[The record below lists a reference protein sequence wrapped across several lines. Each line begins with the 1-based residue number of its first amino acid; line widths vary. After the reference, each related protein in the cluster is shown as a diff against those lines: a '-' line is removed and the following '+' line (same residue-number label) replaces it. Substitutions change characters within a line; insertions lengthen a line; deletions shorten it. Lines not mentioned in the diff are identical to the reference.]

1 MNVEIKPIPFST
13 EGPQPLLR
21 PIAKGE
27 DYPVAALGPLEA
39 AVRAV
44 QDKTQAPVA
53 IAAQSALSVASLAV
67 QGFADVETLG
77 GNAPTSLFCLTVAA
91 SGERKSGCD
100 KLLLAGLREFE
111 QDAHKAYSEALS
123 QYLADKRLW
132 DAKEKRLLTKAAAGG
147 AAGDKAAAELA
158 NLPTPPIHPLNPVR
172 TATEPTFEGL
182 VKLFEVA
189 SPALGLFTDEGGSFF
204 GGHAMNTDNKLK
216 TMAGLSSLWD
226 GTAINRTRAGDGA
239 STLYG
244 RRLAAHMMVQPV
256 AIRPLLA
263 DPVANG
269 QGFLARF
276 LITEPESRIGF
287 REYATAT
294 PKSDSDLLA
303 FRAKLISVLSA
314 NLPLQDGTRN
324 QLAPARLTLSSEAK
338 RLLQGYYNA
347 TERAQRPEGD
357 LAMVQSYASKSAEQA
372 ARIAGVLALWADLAT
387 TEISASCM
395 ANGIE
400 LAQYYLGEARRLAG
414 QAVISADIEQAERL
428 RVWLIEKWGKPEV
441 TPADVV
447 QFGPYALRESPKA
460 KASLEILAKHGWL
473 NKLPANHVVEGKA
486 RKLAYR
492 VEGGQNVV

>member
-27 DYPVAALGPLEA
+27 AYPVAALGPLEA

-53 IAAQSALSVASLAV
+53 ITAQSALSVASLAV

-77 GNAPTSLFCLTVAA
+77 GTAPTSLFCLTVAA

-111 QDAHKAYSEALS
+111 QDAHKAYGEALEVF
-123 QYLADKRLW
+123 QAEKRLW
-132 DAKEKRLLTKAAAGG
+132 DAREKKLLGKAANGG
-147 AAGDKAAAELA
+147 ATGDKAATELRA
-158 NLPTPPIHPLNPVR
+158 LPSAPLPPLYPIR

-226 GTAINRTRAGDGA
+226 GTPINRTRAGDGA

-276 LITEPESRIGF
+276 LITEPESNIGYRAF
-287 REYATAT
+287 AEAK
-294 PKSDSDLLA
+294 PQSDSDLLA
-303 FRAKLISVLSA
+303 FKAKLISVLA
-314 NLPLQDGTRN
+314 ADLPLQDGTRN
-324 QLAPARLTLSSEAK
+324 QLAPTRLRLTSEAK
-338 RLLQGYYNA
+338 ALLRGYYDA
-347 TERAQRPEGD
+347 TEYAQRPEGD
-357 LAMVQSYASKSAEQA
+357 LAMVKSYASKSAEQA
-372 ARIAGVLALWADLAT
+372 ARIAGVLALWADLAV

-414 QAVISADIEQAERL
+414 MAVISADIDQAEKLRL
-428 RVWLIEKWGKPEV
+428 WLIEKWGKPEI
-441 TPADVV
+441 TPSDVV
-447 QFGPYALRESPKA
+447 QYGPYALRESPKA
-460 KASLEILAKHGWL
+460 KASLDLLAKHGWL
-473 NKLPANHVVEGKA
+473 TTLPANHVVEGKA

-492 VEGGQNVV
+492 VERGQDVV

>member
-1 MNVEIKPIPFST
+1 MNVELKPIPFST

-21 PIAKGE
+21 PIAKGD

-44 QDKTQAPVA
+44 QDKTKAPVA

-77 GNAPTSLFCLTVAA
+77 GTAPTSIFCLTVAA

-111 QDAHKAYSEALS
+111 QDAHKAFGEAVSEYQAEK
-123 QYLADKRLW
+123 QIR
-132 DAKEKRLLTKAAAGG
+132 DAKEKRLLSKAASGG
-147 AAGDKAAAELA
+147 PAGDKAAAELRSLSRA
-158 NLPTPPIHPLNPVR
+158 PLPPLNPIR

-287 REYATAT
+287 REYAEAK
-294 PKSDSDLLA
+294 PQSDFDLLA
-303 FRAKLISVLSA
+303 FKAKLISVLA
-314 NLPLQDGTRN
+314 ADLPLQDGTRN
-324 QLAPARLTLSSEAK
+324 QLAPARLCLTKEAK
-338 RLLQGYYNA
+338 ALLQGYYNA
-347 TERAQRPEGD
+347 TEQAQRPEGD

-372 ARIAGVLALWADLAT
+372 ARLAGVLALWADLNA
-387 TEISASCM
+387 TEISANCM

-414 QAVISADIEQAERL
+414 MAVISADIDQAEKLRL
-428 RVWLIEKWGKPEV
+428 WLIEKWGKPEV
-441 TPADVV
+441 TPSDVV
-447 QFGPYALRESPKA
+447 QYGPYALREAPKA

-473 NKLPANHVVEGKA
+473 NKLPPNHVVEGKA

-492 VEGGQNVV
+492 VESGQNVV

>member
-1 MNVEIKPIPFST
+1 MSVNIKPIPFST

-27 DYPVAALGPLEA
+27 AYPVGALGPLEA

-44 QDKTQAPVA
+44 HDKTQAPIA

-77 GNAPTSLFCLTVAA
+77 GTAPTSIFCLTVAA

-100 KLLLAGLREFE
+100 RLLLAGLREFE
-111 QDAHKAYSEALS
+111 QNAHKAYSEALS
-123 QYLADKRLW
+123 QYLTDKRLW
-132 DAKEKRLLTKAAAGG
+132 DAKEKRLLSKAANGG
-147 AAGDKAAAELA
+147 AVGDKAATELA
-158 NLPTPPIHPLNPVR
+158 ALPSAPLLPLNPIR

-189 SPALGLFTDEGGSFF
+189 SPALGLFADEAGSFF
-204 GGHAMNTDNKLK
+204 GGHAMNIDNKLK

-226 GTAINRTRAGDGA
+226 GSPINRTRAGDGA

-276 LITEPESRIGF
+276 LIAEPKSSIGF
-287 REYATAT
+287 RPYAEAN
-294 PKSDSDLLA
+294 PQSDSDLLA
-303 FRAKLISVLSA
+303 FKAKLISVLA
-314 NLPLQDGTRN
+314 ADLPLQDGTRN
-324 QLAPARLTLSSEAK
+324 QLVPARLCLTKEAK
-338 RLLQGYYNA
+338 ALLQGYYNA
-347 TERAQRPEGD
+347 TEQAQRPEGD

-372 ARIAGVLALWADLAT
+372 ARLAGVLALWADLNA
-387 TEISASCM
+387 TEISASCI

-414 QAVISADIEQAERL
+414 MSVISADIDQAEKLRL
-428 RVWLIEKWGKPEV
+428 WLIEKWGKPEII
-441 TPADVV
+441 PSDVV
-447 QFGPYALRESPKA
+447 QYGPYSLRESPKA
-460 KASLEILAKHGWL
+460 KASLELLEKHGWVT
-473 NKLPANHVVEGKA
+473 KLPPNHVVEGKA
-486 RKLAYR
+486 RKLAYS
-492 VEGGQNVV
+492 VVGGQNVA